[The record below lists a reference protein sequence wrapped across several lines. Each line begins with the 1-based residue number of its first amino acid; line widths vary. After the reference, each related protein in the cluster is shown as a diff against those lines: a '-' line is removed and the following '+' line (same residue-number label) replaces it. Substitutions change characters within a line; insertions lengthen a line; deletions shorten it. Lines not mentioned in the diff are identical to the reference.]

1 MSNNLPKILI
11 VDDLPANLRAMQS
24 ILSKIDAEIH
34 EADSGAATL
43 LLCAE
48 HDYALLLLDVNM
60 PNLNGFEVAQT
71 LRGVE
76 RTRDL
81 PIIFVTAA
89 ATDDYQTLKGF
100 EVGAVDFIMKPI
112 DDRILRSKVHI
123 FVDLY
128 NKKSQ
133 LQEKNSELQN
143 LQNIL
148 LLMMDA
154 LFFLSTDGII
164 TNINQETLFGY
175 SSDELIGSP
184 IDGLFSGDDA
194 NFGDEPLAQML
205 LTGAVNNSEATLASK
220 EGVGVPVLLSGSV
233 RHDAEGR
240 VSGFVLVAK
249 NITDYKQAQRA
260 LRDKEAQLVHSGRLT
275 AMGEMATG
283 IAHELNQPL
292 TVIRIRSQSLGL
304 DVKKGRMVEERVAR
318 ASDEITQ
325 QIDRATTIIS
335 HMSAFARVEVRDPVQ
350 AIDPAIPANQSL
362 LFFKEQFRI
371 REIELELQIAT
382 NLPLVRMHGNRFEQI
397 LVNLL
402 SNARYAV
409 DKRGEGDE
417 AGYIKT
423 IILRLSVGEQRQS
436 VILEVEDNGIGMS
449 DAELQRCL
457 EPFFTTKE
465 EGQGTGL
472 GLHIVRGIV
481 EELSGEVGVESQSGQ
496 GTTVRVTLPAVEQQ
510 GGGEV

>member
-1 MSNNLPKILI
+1 MSSSLPKILI

-24 ILSKIDAEIH
+24 ILSKIDAEVF
-34 EADSGAATL
+34 EASSGAETL
-43 LLCAE
+43 LLCSE
-48 HDYALLLLDVNM
+48 HDFALLLLDVNM

-89 ATDDYQTLKGF
+89 ASDDYKTLKGF
-100 EVGAVDFIMKPI
+100 EVGAVDFILKPI
-112 DDRILRSKVHI
+112 DDRILRSKVNI

-133 LQEKNSELQN
+133 LQEKNTEMQHLQD
-143 LQNIL
+143 IL

-154 LFFLSTDGII
+154 LFFVSTDALI
-164 TNINQETLFGY
+164 TDINQKSLFGY
-175 SSDELIGSP
+175 SAEELIDTG
-184 IDGLFSGDDA
+184 IDRLFSEGLPEVAEKD
-194 NFGDEPLAQML
+194 LSKI
-205 LTGAVNNSEATLASK
+205 LTAGALNNTEAVLNAKDGSK
-220 EGVGVPVLLSGSV
+220 VPVLLSGSI
-233 RHDAEGR
+233 RYDADNR

-249 NITDYKQAQRA
+249 DITDYKQAQVA

-292 TVIRIRSQSLGL
+292 TVIRIRSQSLGQAG
-304 DVKKGRMVEERVAR
+304 KNGPISAERIQNTCQ
-318 ASDEITQ
+318 EITQ
-325 QIDRATTIIS
+325 QIDRATTIIN
-335 HMSAFARVEVRDPVQ
+335 HMSAFARVEVRDAVR
-350 AIDPAIPANQSL
+350 AIDPAIPAKQAL

-371 REIELELQIAT
+371 HEIDLDLQIGH
-382 NLPLVRMHGNRFEQI
+382 NLPLVSMHGNRFEQI
-397 LVNLL
+397 IVNLL

-409 DKRGEGDE
+409 DKKAELEGPDT
-417 AGYIKT
+417 KKQVV
-423 IILRLSVGEQRQS
+423 LRLQPDPQRAA
-436 VILEVEDNGIGMS
+436 VILEVEDRGIGMS
-449 DAELQRCL
+449 AIEIERCL

-465 EGQGTGL
+465 EGKGTGL

-481 EELSGEVGVESQSGQ
+481 EELAGQLAIESQAGQ
-496 GTTVRVTLPAVEQQ
+496 WTIIRITLPVAQIAHDAV
-510 GGGEV
+510 